1 MFWLA
6 THFPM
11 LGFEV
16 QRTDDD
22 RPAVLVHEN
31 RVCQADERAL
41 QAGIALGSTLA
52 TAHSIAPELLHFPF
66 DTELQTKHLEILA
79 QAAYRFSSEV
89 SLAPP
94 DALLIE
100 GSRSLRLFG
109 GSDALKRAVSQL
121 YERLGHAHRLA
132 TAPTPMAALVISR
145 SGLGDR
151 PGEAM
156 ATVRAAPLAAM
167 DLTEKE
173 LERLA
178 NIGMTRVGQL
188 LELPMGELGKRFSAE
203 LVDVLDRLTGRR
215 ADPRETIQ
223 PAERFHSRLHLLEP
237 IRGKD
242 PLLFPMRR
250 LADELSH
257 WLKARCLGVQTLTWS
272 YAPFADRAVKLE
284 VRFASLRTDAKSF
297 LNLTQLQLDRAE
309 LPEEVMTVS
318 LHARQIAPL
327 SLASEDLLALADD
340 RGNTSQA
347 ELVDRLAAKLGTGA
361 VAGLATADDHRPELA
376 WRWQAPGGTRA
387 SRPAGNLA
395 RDGMRAWTP
404 AYRHAEAAS
413 ALTNAVDRPL
423 WLLDPPRPVNAK
435 GFKLLDGPERIDV
448 GWWEDDARALAR
460 DYFVAMA
467 QTGARCWLYRD
478 REQRWYLH
486 GYFS

>member
-6 THFPM
+6 AHFPM

-16 QRTDDD
+16 QRTDDS

-31 RVCQADERAL
+31 RVCQADERAQ

-52 TAHSIAPELLHFPF
+52 TAHSIAPELVHFPC
-66 DTELQTKHLEILA
+66 DTELQTKHLEVLA

-100 GSRSLRLFG
+100 GSRSLRLFR
-109 GSDALKRAVSQL
+109 GSDALRKVVSQL
-121 YERLGHAHRLA
+121 YERLGHACHLA
-132 TAPTPMAALVISR
+132 TAPTPMAALVLSR
-145 SGLGDR
+145 AGLGDR

-178 NIGMTRVGQL
+178 NMGMTRVGQL
-188 LELPMGELGKRFSAE
+188 LELPMGELGKRFTAE
-203 LVDVLDRLTGRR
+203 LVDTLDRLTGHR

-250 LADELSH
+250 LADELSQ
-257 WLKARCLGVQTLTWS
+257 WLKARCLGAQTLTWS
-272 YAPFADRAVKLE
+272 YAPFADRAVTLD
-284 VRFASLRTDAKSF
+284 VRFAKPRTDAKSF
-297 LNLTQLQLDRAE
+297 LSLTQLQLDRAE

-318 LHARQIAPL
+318 LHARQITPL
-327 SLASEDLLALADD
+327 SLASEDLLTLADD

-347 ELVDRLAAKLGTGA
+347 ELVDRLAAKLGSEA
-361 VAGLATADDHRPELA
+361 IAGLGTADDHRPELA
-376 WRWQAPGGTRA
+376 WRWQAPGGRRGARA
-387 SRPAGNLA
+387 R
-395 RDGMRAWTP
+395 TP
-404 AYRHAEAAS
+404 AHRHAQATPAS
-413 ALTNAVDRPL
+413 TNGGDRPL

-448 GWWEDDARALAR
+448 GWWEDDARALKR

>member
-1 MFWLA
+1 
-6 THFPM
+6 M

-16 QRTDDD
+16 QRTDDGC
-22 RPAVLVHEN
+22 PAVLVHEK

-52 TAHSIAPELLHFPF
+52 TAHSIAPELEHFPF
-66 DTELQTKHLEILA
+66 DTELQTKHLEVLA

-109 GSDALKRAVSQL
+109 GSDALKKMVSQL
-121 YERLGHAHRLA
+121 YERLGYAHRLA
-132 TAPTPMAALVISR
+132 TAPTPMAALVLSR
-145 SGLGDR
+145 AGLGDR

-156 ATVRAAPLAAM
+156 VTIRAAPLAAM
-167 DLTEKE
+167 DFTGKE

-178 NIGMTRVGQL
+178 NMGMTRVGQL

-257 WLKARCLGVQTLTWS
+257 WLKARCLGAQTLTWS
-272 YAPFADRAVKLE
+272 YAPFADRAVTLD
-284 VRFASLRTDAKSF
+284 VRFAKPRTDAKSF
-297 LNLTQLQLDRAE
+297 LSLTQLQLDRAE

-318 LHARQIAPL
+318 LQAGQIAPL

-361 VAGLATADDHRPELA
+361 IAGLGTADDHRPELA
-376 WRWQAPGGTRA
+376 WRWQAPGGR
-387 SRPAGNLA
+387 R
-395 RDGMRAWTP
+395 GMRTGTP
-404 AYRHAEAAS
+404 ARHRRTKAAPES
-413 ALTNAVDRPL
+413 ATEVDRPL

-448 GWWEDDARALAR
+448 GWWEDDARALDR

-478 REQRWYLH
+478 HEQRWYLH

>member
-1 MFWLA
+1 
-6 THFPM
+6 M

-16 QRTDDD
+16 QRTDDS

-109 GSDALKRAVSQL
+109 GHDALKRTVSQL

-132 TAPTPMAALVISR
+132 TAPTPMAALVLSR
-145 SGLGDR
+145 AGLGDR

-156 ATVRAAPLAAM
+156 VTVRTAPLAAM

-178 NIGMTRVGQL
+178 NMGMTRVGQL

-215 ADPRETIQ
+215 ADPRETIR
-223 PAERFHSRLHLLEP
+223 PVERFHSRLHLLEP

-250 LADELSH
+250 LADELSQ
-257 WLKARCLGVQTLTWS
+257 WLKARCLGAQTLTWS
-272 YAPFADRAVKLE
+272 CAPFADRAVTLE

-297 LNLTQLQLDRAE
+297 LSLTQLQLDRAE

-318 LHARQIAPL
+318 LQAGQIAPL
-327 SLASEDLLALADD
+327 SPASEDLLALADD

-361 VAGLATADDHRPELA
+361 VAGLGTADDHRPELA
-376 WRWQAPGGTRA
+376 WRWQAPGDR
-387 SRPAGNLA
+387 R
-395 RDGMRAWTP
+395 RMRTGTP
-404 AYRHAEAAS
+404 AYRQHAQATAS
-413 ALTNAVDRPL
+413 TSAGDRPL

-448 GWWEDDARALAR
+448 GWWEDDARALER

-467 QTGARCWLYRD
+467 QTGARCWLYRN